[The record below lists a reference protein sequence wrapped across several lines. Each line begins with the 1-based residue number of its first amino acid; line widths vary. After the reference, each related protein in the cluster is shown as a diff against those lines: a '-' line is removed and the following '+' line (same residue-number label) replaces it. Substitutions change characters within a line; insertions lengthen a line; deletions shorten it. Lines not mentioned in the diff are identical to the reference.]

1 MVSGFNDLN
10 GDKIDVIGVSGIST
24 FADIQSRATLSGP
37 NTIIDFGGGNTLT
50 LNGVTSLQQSDFVFR
65 SPDDR
70 SIFAVKGGSVAL
82 TNADLDAGDTGTA
95 PANVVY
101 TITGLS
107 HGFLQINNGATTQA
121 LTIGDH
127 FSLDDIE
134 RGFVSFMTSDASYVG
149 GGGFGVSVAVGG
161 VATGS
166 AFVGASIFDAQ
177 ITVQP
182 EPPVAGYDFNQD
194 DPAGK
199 MGSGTIAPGYSDT
212 TFTIV
217 NAAANRDFI
226 FVGTGFNTD
235 ASAHPYSSG
244 TITSILETTD
254 DTHTPL
260 ALLELNVAA
269 AIWYSAVVA
278 KANGD
283 QSQLEALTHSWVM
296 NFVGDAGADAFN
308 SGDNNDLFTGNGGN
322 DTFDGS
328 FGYDRAAYGHATG
341 PIDVELAAG
350 TVTDIGSNPTGIG
363 FDTLRSIELVTGS
376 NAADIFNA
384 TGFSATSINAGSTV
398 TANTL
403 GLFNEFEGRG
413 GDDQITGNGST
424 RISYYHATAGVTVAF
439 TDGSWTSSTQQRRV
453 GHGLV
458 RAMPP
463 SGHDTFTGVN
473 SIRGSFFNDT
483 FTGSTNPF
491 GTAENFEGLGGDDTI
506 NGGGGFDRAVYSNSF
521 GGSGI
526 NVQLADGTVT
536 PIDPTHG
543 IDIGSDT
550 LRSVEAIWG
559 TDFDDV
565 YNAGATALN
574 PGGFSTSSTN
584 AGNSPI
590 VTTTRA
596 HRISTNS
603 RVMAATTRSPATA
616 TPALHTT
623 MRPAAWW

>member
-1 MVSGFNDLN
+1 M
-10 GDKIDVIGVSGIST
+10 
-24 FADIQSRATLSGP
+24 
-37 NTIIDFGGGNTLT
+37 
-50 LNGVTSLQQSDFVFR
+50 
-65 SPDDR
+65 
-70 SIFAVKGGSVAL
+70 
-82 TNADLDAGDTGTA
+82 TNADLDAGDTGRA

-107 HGFLQINNGATTQA
+107 HGFLQKNNGPIPQA
-121 LTIGDH
+121 LAIGDH

-134 RGFVSFMTSDASYVG
+134 RGFVSFVTLDASYVG
-149 GGGFGVSVAVGG
+149 GGGFGVSVTVGG
-161 VATGS
+161 VPTGS

-182 EPPVAGYDFNQD
+182 EPPTAGYDFNQD

-235 ASAHPYSSG
+235 GSAHPYSSG

-296 NFVGDAGADAFN
+296 NFVGDAGADAFD
-308 SGDNNDLFTGNGGN
+308 SGDNNDLFIGNGGN
-322 DTFDGS
+322 DTFTGK
-328 FGYDRAAYGHATG
+328 FGYDRAGYGDATG

-363 FDTLRSIELVTGS
+363 LDTLRSIELVTGS

-413 GDDQITGNGST
+413 GNDQITGNGAT
-424 RISYYHATAGVTVAF
+424 LISYYHATAGVTVVF
-439 TDGSWTSSTQQRRV
+439 TEGSWTSTSSGASGTASGDASV
-453 GHGLV
+453 
-458 RAMPP
+458 
-463 SGHDTFTGVN
+463 GHDTFTGVN

-483 FTGSTNPF
+483 FTGSNNPF
-491 GTAENFEGLGGDDTI
+491 GTSENFEGLGGDDTI
-506 NGGGGFDRAVYSNSF
+506 NGGGGFDRAVYDNSF

-526 NVQLADGTVT
+526 NVQLAAGTVT
-536 PIDPTHG
+536 AINPTLG

-559 TDFDDV
+559 TNFNDTYD
-565 YNAGATALN
+565 AT
-574 PGGFSTSSTN
+574 GFSPSSTN
-584 AGNSPI
+584 AGSAQSSAIDSTATNFNEFEGGGGTLDTI
-590 VTTTRA
+590 TGNGNTRIAYYHATAGVVVTLNASSHEGDAFGDASVGHDLVVSGVSRVAGFSYTRA
-596 HRISTNS
+596 
-603 RVMAATTRSPATA
+603 MTR
-616 TPALHTT
+616 T
-623 MRPAAWW
+623 MS